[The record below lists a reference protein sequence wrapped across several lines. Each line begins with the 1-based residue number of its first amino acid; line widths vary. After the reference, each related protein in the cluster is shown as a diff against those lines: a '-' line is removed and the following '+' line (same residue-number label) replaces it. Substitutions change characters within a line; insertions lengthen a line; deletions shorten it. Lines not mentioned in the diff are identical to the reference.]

1 MEALALSNSF
11 SFQAIFATK
20 DQFRISECRGL
31 RSNRAKKLQLG
42 SLPSYQ
48 NMNVKVDA
56 DARDALMSYDMESQ
70 LPQGSHDHLRE
81 LHLVELEQ
89 VHVVGSGKG
98 TVKSLRTKDV

>member
-11 SFQAIFATK
+11 SFQAIFAIK

-48 NMNVKVDA
+48 NMNV
-56 DARDALMSYDMESQ
+56 RDALMSYDMESQ
-70 LPQGSHDHLRE
+70 LQGSHDRLRE

-89 VHVVGSGKG
+89 VHVVGSGKKG